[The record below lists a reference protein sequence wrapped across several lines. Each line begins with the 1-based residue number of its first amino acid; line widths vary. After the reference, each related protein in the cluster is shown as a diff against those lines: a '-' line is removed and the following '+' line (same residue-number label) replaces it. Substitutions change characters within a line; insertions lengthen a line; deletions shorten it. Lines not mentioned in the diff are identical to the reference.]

1 MAPERLSSVGARHA
15 QAGAS
20 RGANT
25 PGMGTPAE
33 TILGG
38 QEHDEAADIAE
49 PVRSSLEPIPEAG
62 SEIELDQLTFILRSA
77 IFERD
82 QDEARLT
89 VLRDDALPR
98 ARAQVA
104 AEQAAVAE
112 AEVQLR
118 EVKLH
123 SKGALIEAFVSGQPT
138 DTLMSEAAAKAELD
152 RCRDLLD
159 HSKQIEKAL
168 RAEIASIEAGLADH
182 RNVIASAAGALV
194 SRTPQFLSLIER
206 IYTAYRD
213 LRNCRLIVREIER
226 LVHLDDHLVRLADN
240 NQPSAGHRFGGYE
253 NDEAGIA
260 RWGKAVRRLLSDADF
275 PLSPAIDGG
284 NPGPTSNSRNIKDPN
299 RGAPHRGSA
308 PPRRAQGAATPLSR
322 RPVRH
327 QRAGAKAA
335 GMPVRRRASLAR
347 ERDPTTGRW
356 LKEKAADQKP
366 TARGEKES

>member
-1 MAPERLSSVGARHA
+1 MAPERLSSVGARNA

-104 AEQAAVAE
+104 AEQAALAE

-152 RCRDLLD
+152 RCRDLLATV
-159 HSKQIEKAL
+159 SKSKKPCVP
-168 RAEIASIEAGLADH
+168 R
-182 RNVIASAAGALV
+182 
-194 SRTPQFLSLIER
+194 
-206 IYTAYRD
+206 
-213 LRNCRLIVREIER
+213 
-226 LVHLDDHLVRLADN
+226 
-240 NQPSAGHRFGGYE
+240 
-253 NDEAGIA
+253 
-260 RWGKAVRRLLSDADF
+260 
-275 PLSPAIDGG
+275 SPASR
-284 NPGPTSNSRNIKDPN
+284 PALQTTATSSP
-299 RGAPHRGSA
+299 A
-308 PPRRAQGAATPLSR
+308 PPGHWSRARRS
-322 RPVRH
+322 
-327 QRAGAKAA
+327 
-335 GMPVRRRASLAR
+335 S
-347 ERDPTTGRW
+347 
-356 LKEKAADQKP
+356 
-366 TARGEKES
+366 